1 MVRKNAV
8 AVMLAVLLAGCT
20 AMRQDKYCKWALP
33 VWGAALG
40 GAGGGLGVSKS
51 GDGDRNAAEIGG
63 GAAGGAIAGGLLGW
77 LVGHYVC
84 EEAPEVVPPP
94 PTPPPPP
101 PAPPAARRKIETLT
115 GPSFEFNKATLTPEG
130 RVHVEHAI
138 VIMKGEP
145 ALVVVVEGHTDSIG
159 SDAYNMKLSQR
170 RADTVRDYMV
180 KNGVS
185 PSRIKTEAFG
195 KTKPIASNK
204 AAAGRAQNRRVDIV
218 AQ

>member
-1 MVRKNAV
+1 MVRKSAV
-8 AVMLAVLLAGCT
+8 AVMLAVLLAGCA

-94 PTPPPPP
+94 PTPPPP
-101 PAPPAARRKIETLT
+101 APPAARRKIESARFTLK
-115 GPSFEFNKATLTPEG
+115 F
-130 RVHVEHAI
+130 
-138 VIMKGEP
+138 
-145 ALVVVVEGHTDSIG
+145 
-159 SDAYNMKLSQR
+159 
-170 RADTVRDYMV
+170 
-180 KNGVS
+180 
-185 PSRIKTEAFG
+185 
-195 KTKPIASNK
+195 
-204 AAAGRAQNRRVDIV
+204 
-218 AQ
+218 

>member
-1 MVRKNAV
+1 MRRRVEGMVRKNAV
-8 AVMLAVLLAGCT
+8 AVMLAVLAAGCT

-94 PTPPPPP
+94 PTPPP
-101 PAPPAARRKIETLT
+101 RSE
-115 GPSFEFNKATLTPEG
+115 
-130 RVHVEHAI
+130 EHTS
-138 VIMKGEP
+138 ELQSP
-145 ALVVVVEGHTDSIG
+145 YDLVCRLLLE
-159 SDAYNMKLSQR
+159 K
-170 RADTVRDYMV
+170 
-180 KNGVS
+180 K
-185 PSRIKTEAFG
+185 K
-195 KTKPIASNK
+195 
-204 AAAGRAQNRRVDIV
+204 
-218 AQ
+218 

>member
-1 MVRKNAV
+1 MVRKSAV
-8 AVMLAVLLAGCT
+8 AVMLAVLLAGCA

-94 PTPPPPP
+94 PPP

-138 VIMKGEP
+138 DIMKGEP
-145 ALVVVVEGHTDSIG
+145 ALLVVVEGHTDSIG

-170 RADTVRDYMV
+170 RAATVRDYMV
-180 KNGVS
+180 KNGIS
-185 PSRIKTEAFG
+185 PSRIQTEAFG

-204 AAAGRAQNRRVDIV
+204 TAAGRAQNRRVEIV